1 MKTVLIIV
9 GIIAVLLIILV
20 VYSRLKLKNMENVPP
35 HEEILI
41 LTDKNFNHQLK
52 GRLVLVDFWAEW
64 CAPCKMMLPI
74 LNDVA
79 SNSGDNFKVAKV
91 DVDKNQSLAQKHGI
105 RSIPTL
111 VAFKNGKEVARFV
124 GVKTK
129 SFLMKEMEKL
139 IAS

>member
-52 GRLVLVDFWAEW
+52 GKLVLVDFWAEW

-91 DVDKNQSLAQKHGI
+91 DVDKNQSLAQKYGI

-129 SFLMKEMEKL
+129 NFLMKEMEKL